1 MKGFINKRDK
11 IKWED
16 GPFQPEFSEEKI
28 AGMIGDSEVIADAVA
43 DAVEAEAETI
53 LEPGS
58 DFASGVASIGFG
70 VVAQSDLGDLADVD
84 TTDEHNDSILVFN
97 PITGGQTNKWN
108 AIDPEYNRAWYH
120 LDTVTADGTSATVRI
135 PLLDTQGMG
144 EPNYQRQLYIFVA
157 CELAQ
162 GANDASFGVVFEFNE
177 TPAVRRSVGDITN
190 GISASGKR
198 YMNAR
203 YQADGPR
210 FGSSAKMWHGTLS
223 NPSAVSTGQ
232 AAVYER
238 IDGYYTTSRDVAVI
252 ELRTTTSGEVIPDGS
267 KFDVYIYAEKFQV

>member
-28 AGMIGDSEVIADAVA
+28 ADMIGESETIADAVA
-43 DAVEAEAETI
+43 DAVEAEASTI
-53 LEPGS
+53 LGAGT
-58 DFASGVASIGFG
+58 DFNAGVANI
-70 VVAQSDLGDLADVD
+70 ADARIAATDLGDLANVD
-84 TTDEHNDSILVFN
+84 TTDEHNDSILMFN
-97 PITGGQTNKWN
+97 PITGGQINKWN
-108 AIDPEYNRAWYH
+108 AVNAEYNRAWYH

-162 GANDASFGVVFEFNE
+162 GANDASFGVVFEFDE
-177 TPAVRRSVGDITN
+177 TPTVRRSVGDITN

-210 FGSSAKMWHGTLS
+210 FGSGAKMWHGTLS
-223 NPSAVSTGQ
+223 NPSAVATGQ

-238 IDGYYTTSRDVAVI
+238 IDGYYSTARDVAVI

-267 KFDVYIYAEKFQV
+267 KFDVYVYAEKFQI

>member
-16 GPFQPEFSEEKI
+16 NPFEPEFSAEKI
-28 AGMIGDSEVIADAVA
+28 ADMIGESEVITDA
-43 DAVEAEAETI
+43 I
-53 LEPGS
+53 
-58 DFASGVASIGFG
+58 
-70 VVAQSDLGDLADVD
+70 VD
-84 TTDEHNDSILVFN
+84 TIEDNARALLEGEPLPPLATTINNNTMDLIEGTINLGHLHDVTLSNVAVGDILIRETGSKWENVN
-97 PITGGQTNKWN
+97 PELG
-108 AIDPEYNRAWYH
+108 RAWYH
-120 LDTVTADGTSATVRI
+120 LDTVTADGTSASVRI

-162 GANDASFGVVFEFNE
+162 GINDASFGVVFEFNE

-198 YMNAR
+198 FINAR

-210 FGSSAKMWHGTLS
+210 FGSGASMWHGTIT
-223 NPSAVSTGQ
+223 NPSSVLTTQ
-232 AAVYER
+232 AALYER
-238 IDGYYTTSRDVAVI
+238 IDGYYLTARDVAII

-267 KFDVYIYAEKFQV
+267 KFDVWVYAEKFQA